1 MKQPSPTTL
10 GRVCLVPPPPSSR
23 SHGHITG
30 GSASGTLSLASWQL
44 GATLGGSPFSLL
56 SLARKDTPAAALD
69 QCQSCGALLM
79 GVFCVKVGTPHTGI
93 MGHPEFHCLLP
104 ACASLVHVGCAD
116 VVVGVLQ
123 EAQRFTDLLGDHGKP
138 VWPLWE
144 LMKWLVG
151 MSSHTLPAIG
161 NAGRGLGKC
170 RGSGGVGRLLN
181 AGITLPV

>member
-10 GRVCLVPPPPSSR
+10 RRACLAPLLPSCW

-30 GSASGTLSLASWQL
+30 GNASGTLSLALCQL
-44 GATLGGSPFSLL
+44 GAALGGFPFSLL
-56 SLARKDTPAAALD
+56 SLAGKDTPAAALD

-79 GVFCVKVGTPHTGI
+79 GISCVKAGTPYIGI
-93 MGHPEFHCLLP
+93 IGQPEFHCLLP
-104 ACASLVHVGCAD
+104 ACASLLHVGCAEEG
-116 VVVGVLQ
+116 VGVLQ

-161 NAGRGLGKC
+161 NAGGALG
-170 RGSGGVGRLLN
+170 GAEAVVGW
-181 AGITLPV
+181 ASC